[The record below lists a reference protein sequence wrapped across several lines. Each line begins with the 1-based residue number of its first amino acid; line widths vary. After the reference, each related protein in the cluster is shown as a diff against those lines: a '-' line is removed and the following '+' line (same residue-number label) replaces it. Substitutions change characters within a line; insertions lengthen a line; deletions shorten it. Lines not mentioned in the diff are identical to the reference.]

1 MLFFSLLLSCNSEKS
16 SNNVSTDTSVNEV
29 IPQLD
34 LVPGENSFV
43 LQQDI
48 SGIPTERKFHIKVP
62 RDFTADSSYS
72 VLFSFHGRN
81 RNCVNPD
88 GPGEGDPAKD
98 MMEFVREFSSLDDV
112 VMVFPKGHHCMWN
125 LSNSTTME
133 GIEGPTATI
142 EEELEF
148 IDLLIDKLAT
158 VPGIDIDKIYA
169 AGNSNGSSLC
179 HYIAGQREH
188 SFIGFMT
195 MVSGLQPGQLPL
207 ATQPAISVL
216 QMNNRRDPYLP
227 YEGSAYSLSAEES
240 ILAWAEHN
248 GCDLTPQVSGVNDL
262 LFYRYPNCR
271 DGVVVELVSAMPI
284 PWPNQCEQAWDI
296 AQQSG
301 EQFYPPNGADCGFG
315 HVIPANFFPN
325 GDLWQYSWDFLSGQ

>member
-1 MLFFSLLLSCNSEKS
+1 MIFLSFLLACTEETASIDD
-16 SNNVSTDTSVNEV
+16 VTDANGEDVP
-29 IPQLD
+29 PQLE

-43 LQQDI
+43 LQQEI

-62 RDFTADSSYS
+62 RDFTAESSYS
-72 VLFSFHGRN
+72 VMFSFHGRD

-88 GPGEGDPAKD
+88 GSGEGDPAKD

-112 VMVFPKGHHCMWN
+112 VIVFPKGHHCMWN
-125 LSNSTTME
+125 LSDYSSIPGVE
-133 GIEGPTATI
+133 EPTATI
-142 EEELEF
+142 EEELAF
-148 IDLLIDKLAT
+148 IDLILDKLAT
-158 VPGIDIDKIYA
+158 VDGVNVNDLYA

-179 HYIAGQREH
+179 HYIASQREH
-188 SFIGFMT
+188 SFKGFMT
-195 MVSGLQPGQLPL
+195 MVSGLQPDQLPF
-207 ATQPAISVL
+207 ATQPAVSVL

-227 YEGSAYSLSAEES
+227 YEGSYGTLSAEES
-240 ILAWAEHN
+240 IVAWAEHN
-248 GCDLTPQVSGVNDL
+248 GCDMTPQVSGVDDL

-271 DGVVVELVSAMPI
+271 EGVSVELVSAMPI
-284 PWPNQCEQAWDI
+284 PWPNECEQAWDI

-325 GDLWQYSWDFLSGQ
+325 GDLWQYTWDFLSAE